1 MAPTIGSQEDFNR
14 EWLLGL
20 EAGIDQGD
28 MRDFESWFFELLA
41 SGALAR
47 AAFNGFSRA
56 PRLGTYNIIRRLA
69 QPA

>member
-1 MAPTIGSQEDFNR
+1 
-14 EWLLGL
+14 
-20 EAGIDQGD
+20 

-41 SGALAR
+41 SGELAR